1 MFPHVLQIAGV
12 EKLMVTRDQE
22 LRSLNTELAAEKAKH
37 ESKIRLLAKAQ
48 DDINALKVSE
58 TLEKWGK

>member
-1 MFPHVLQIAGV
+1 MFPYVLQIAGV
-12 EKLMVTRDQE
+12 EKIMVTRDQE

-48 DDINALKVSE
+48 DEINTIKVSD
-58 TLEKWGK
+58 TLETRGK